1 MAAAQEVTVMARAT
15 ELSVR
20 VETWG
25 PGIEGVSSDRVVDLF
40 DALERRGARG
50 AVPGAGGLA
59 GGPNAAFG
67 LAVDRSLSES
77 CAFGDVADRAS
88 AIFLEA
94 CAEVGLD
101 HDGIA
106 SVAVMTERYVDAFVE
121 QPPETYAGVSEVAA
135 LFGVSRQRVAEL
147 RSKAGFPSPIA
158 ELSSGPVW
166 KVSSLNLFL
175 RDWTRKPG
183 RPRKVAS

>member
-1 MAAAQEVTVMARAT
+1 MARAI

-20 VETWG
+20 VEAWG
-25 PGIEGVSSDRVVDLF
+25 PGVDEVPADLVADLF
-40 DALERRGARG
+40 EALERRGARG

-67 LAVDRSLSES
+67 LAFDRSSAEPR
-77 CAFGDVADRAS
+77 AFGDVAERAG

-106 SVAVMTERYVDAFVE
+106 SVEVMTERYLDAFVE
-121 QPPETYAGVSEVAA
+121 QPPEAYAGVSEVAR
-135 LFGVSRQRVAEL
+135 LLGVSRQRVAEL

-166 KVSSLNLFL
+166 TVSSLTLFL
-175 RDWTRKPG
+175 RDWARKPG
-183 RPRKVAS
+183 RPRKAS